1 MSTFAIVV
9 VVLAVAGGI
18 TYFLMKKGK
27 IQDANN
33 NNIPDAVEEKVEE
46 VKEVVK
52 KTAAKAKKEADLM
65 EAFKTAGLTD
75 DEQQKFREIAEESS
89 AFGKALKADAT
100 LSEEEKAAKSKEYG
114 KAKAARLKELL
125 GAEKYKA
132 LKDVQNAQKE
142 AAKTN

>member
-46 VKEVVK
+46 VKVVVK
-52 KTAAKAKKEADLM
+52 KTAAKAKKVA
-65 EAFKTAGLTD
+65 AV
-75 DEQQKFREIAEESS
+75 AEKVAKEVTKKP
-89 AFGKALKADAT
+89 ATKKAASK
-100 LSEEEKAAKSKEYG
+100 KAAK
-114 KAKAARLKELL
+114 
-125 GAEKYKA
+125 
-132 LKDVQNAQKE
+132 
-142 AAKTN
+142 

>member
-52 KTAAKAKKEADLM
+52 KTAAKAKKVKEV
-65 EAFKTAGLTD
+65 
-75 DEQQKFREIAEESS
+75 AEEVV
-89 AFGKALKADAT
+89 KVV
-100 LSEEEKAAKSKEYG
+100 EKVKKPAAK
-114 KAKAARLKELL
+114 
-125 GAEKYKA
+125 
-132 LKDVQNAQKE
+132 
-142 AAKTN
+142 KTTKK